1 MNAQLGG
8 NPSYEWH
15 SILAARGI
23 IEKGLRWSIGN
34 GKKVNIWKDRWLPTP
49 VSFKVCNPRRQ
60 GSNVEMVANL
70 LDCENGIWDANKVK
84 DTFLPHKANVV
95 FGIPISPCLP
105 EDSFIWT
112 RTNNGRFMVRSAYGV
127 ALQALKEGK
136 QVGDSGDCS
145 DSSKMTNI
153 LKSIWKLQCPSKI
166 KHFMWRACKNILPTY
181 HCLARRKVTLMD
193 GCVFC
198 GKNET
203 LGHTL

>member
-95 FGIPISPCLP
+95 LGIPISPCLP

-166 KHFMWRACKNILPTY
+166 KHFM
-181 HCLARRKVTLMD
+181 
-193 GCVFC
+193 
-198 GKNET
+198 
-203 LGHTL
+203 